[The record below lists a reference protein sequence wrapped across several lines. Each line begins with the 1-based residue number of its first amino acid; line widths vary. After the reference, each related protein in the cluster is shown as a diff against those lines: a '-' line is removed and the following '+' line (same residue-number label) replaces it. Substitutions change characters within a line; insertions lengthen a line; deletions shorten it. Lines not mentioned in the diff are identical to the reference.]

1 MLRFPPH
8 ELATM
13 TTQRE
18 RAERFHALHVRG
30 EPVVLFNAWD
40 AGSAKVVAKAG
51 AEAIATGS
59 WSVAAAHGFDDGEA
73 LTLELALANLARIV
87 ASVSLPVTLDFE
99 GGYAVDTAA
108 VGANVARAV
117 EAGAIGF
124 NFEDQV
130 VGGSGLHPVQL
141 QAKRIR
147 AMRAAADGLGVPVFI
162 NARTDAF
169 LQSSTHDAALVERT
183 LERARAYA
191 DAGASGLFV
200 PGLADEALIA
210 RACEAS
216 PLPVNIMAS
225 PKTPPKARLAAL
237 GVARISHGPGPYRQ
251 MMQALEAA
259 AKQAFTAG

>member
-1 MLRFPPH
+1 
-8 ELATM
+8 M

-18 RAERFHALHVRG
+18 QAERFHALHVRG
-30 EPVVLFNAWD
+30 APLVLFNAWD

-51 AEAIATGS
+51 AKAIATGS

-73 LTLELALANLARIV
+73 LTLDLALANLARIV
-87 ASVSLPVTLDFE
+87 RCVELPVTLDFE
-99 GGYAVDTAA
+99 GGYAVEPAA
-108 VGANVARAV
+108 LAANVRRAID
-117 EAGAIGF
+117 AGAIGF

-130 VGGSGLHPVQL
+130 VGGSGQHPVEV

-147 AMRAAADGLGVPVFI
+147 AIRDAASAAGVPVFI

-169 LQSSTHDAALVERT
+169 LQSSAHDAAMVERA

-191 DAGASGLFV
+191 DAGASGFFV

-210 RACEAS
+210 RVCEAS
-216 PLPVNIMAS
+216 PLPINIMAS

-237 GVARISHGPGPYRQ
+237 GVARISHGPGPYRLA
-251 MMQALEAA
+251 MQALEAA
-259 AKQAFTAG
+259 AREAQA